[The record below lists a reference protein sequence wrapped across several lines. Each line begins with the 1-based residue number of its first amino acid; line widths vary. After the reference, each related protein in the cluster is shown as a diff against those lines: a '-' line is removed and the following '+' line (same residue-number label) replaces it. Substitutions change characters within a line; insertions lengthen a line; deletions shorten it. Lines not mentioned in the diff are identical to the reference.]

1 MSWLEDK
8 CFIYFMSLNCYL
20 FRYYCF
26 KLLIFVDWIV
36 SIDIICVNFV
46 NVKLLKII
54 GLYRWVLIDLE
65 NNKKWSVVFL
75 MDICFFIYLFE
86 LI

>member
-1 MSWLEDK
+1 
-8 CFIYFMSLNCYL
+8 MSLNCYL

-54 GLYRWVLIDLE
+54 GLYRRVLIDLE
-65 NNKKWSVVFL
+65 NNKK
-75 MDICFFIYLFE
+75 
-86 LI
+86 